1 MSDFEQLLATLA
13 ATAEEQSTLAK
24 SMPAVDET
32 DPTDNEDDDTVG
44 AGDIVDEQ
52 PATAA
57 TAPAGEGE
65 ATETALTKS
74 MVIDGED
81 VEVVEVGALIKSLS
95 DLTTRVEGGEANLV
109 KSLNPIVELIQGQNA
124 LIKSMQ
130 DQLTK
135 LGGSGRGRKSVLAVA
150 ELPVPGETALTKSQQ
165 PTQIAPQQ
173 LLAKC
178 LSAQAEGRISGVD
191 VARVEAAINSGLA
204 APADVL
210 TRI

>member
-65 ATETALTKS
+65 ATETPLTKS

-178 LSAQAEGRISGVD
+178 LTAQSEGRISGVD